1 MWTEQRITMQLNFTF
16 FTFIKSNANQ
26 SCLFWN
32 IHVAPNTMFKGND
45 SCILLYKIQRC
56 WFLSFFCI
64 SLIIFPLPW
73 NHLWQNQITADWL
86 LYWWKM
92 RHISFQE
99 MCDNTIWF
107 MNANRFLVEVKFS
120 TSDIC
125 VTMKACFICCSL
137 LQVFNEEVSAW
148 CKRGILNIF
157 IADSA
162 PTEYCTTFQCPCVC
176 HRRDIS
182 HFSHI

>member
-1 MWTEQRITMQLNFTF
+1 MSKSLHFIIILFIKATSLHFYTFPHTYSQCSSIKCSSQFKYFITTRHFMWTEQKITIQLNFTF

-32 IHVAPNTMFKGND
+32 IHVAPKTMFKGNN
-45 SCILLYKIQRC
+45 SCILLYKIQKC
-56 WFLSFFCI
+56 WYLIFFRI

-107 MNANRFLVEVKFS
+107 MNANRFLVEVKLS
-120 TSDIC
+120 TPDIC
-125 VTMKACFICCSL
+125 VTMKACFI
-137 LQVFNEEVSAW
+137 
-148 CKRGILNIF
+148 
-157 IADSA
+157 
-162 PTEYCTTFQCPCVC
+162 
-176 HRRDIS
+176 
-182 HFSHI
+182 